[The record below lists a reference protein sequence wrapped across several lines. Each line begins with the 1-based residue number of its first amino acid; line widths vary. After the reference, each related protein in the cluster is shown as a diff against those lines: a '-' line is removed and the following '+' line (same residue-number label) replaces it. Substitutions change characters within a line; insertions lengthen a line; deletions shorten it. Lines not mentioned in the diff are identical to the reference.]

1 MVEKTPLR
9 YYWCSERNPQAD
21 YWIAL
26 PWMQETALK
35 LQQINFPTEIS
46 MPVPYKKIEVA
57 SNLRCDLSTENC

>member
-1 MVEKTPLR
+1 MKKHHYDIIGAAREIHK
-9 YYWCSERNPQAD
+9 AD